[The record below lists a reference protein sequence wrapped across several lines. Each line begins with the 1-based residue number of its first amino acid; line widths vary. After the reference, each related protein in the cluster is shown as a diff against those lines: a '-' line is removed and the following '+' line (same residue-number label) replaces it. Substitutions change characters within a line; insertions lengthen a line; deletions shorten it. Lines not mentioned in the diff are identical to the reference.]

1 MSMRDPRWRK
11 WLLVGMIGFALL
23 LAVGY
28 ATLAGTARS
37 FAAEGGDDA
46 GGATAN
52 LAVAEADLSEGVTLR
67 ATAATPVIEP
77 NYSYYITNRYYGES
91 KRLRRGDS
99 QGDSVHRIWGM
110 CLGAIANNS
119 REVIYIAQ
127 ESTGYYT
134 MKVTYGGETL
144 YVRSEYRDEDYIQ
157 GRGFTHGITTQSVAP
172 DDNTSRWQ
180 IYNVTGAYFR
190 IVNVYHNLA
199 AGANGDDIGIKA
211 YDSSNYMQWK
221 FVCTTTLPNMR
232 TVSISGNQMPGSKL
246 TASLSSHLYGAS
258 VKYQWRRNGT
268 AISGATSS
276 TYTTTATDAGCTI
289 TCAVTDGNGI
299 YKGTAVSAGKV
310 MYNSYY
316 LDLAGL
322 LDGVNSSTLGKCGT
336 CDVYVGGTLVA
347 NDVTD
352 FYQKVYQTKTWSISD
367 IKANPGYTYNGVSS
381 GSLSGTMGMSAVTA
395 RLKFTANPYTV
406 EFDANGADGAM
417 APVAATYDKSFTLP
431 DCTFTSYREFEGWN
445 TEPDGTGTAYAPGAT
460 VLNLA
465 ESGTVKLYAQW
476 GALVELPLAGV

>member
-1 MSMRDPRWRK
+1 MGDPGWRR
-11 WLLVGMIGFALL
+11 WLLAAMAS
-23 LAVGY
+23 LAVLVAAAYVAVVGV
-28 ATLAGTARS
+28 GPS
-37 FAAEGGDDA
+37 FAAEDPSGSQSASTD
-46 GGATAN
+46 
-52 LAVAEADLSEGVTLR
+52 LAVAGADLAEGVTLK
-67 ATAATPVIEP
+67 ATAATPVVEP

-91 KRLRRGDS
+91 RRLRRGDS
-99 QGDSVHRIWGM
+99 EGDSEHRIWGM
-110 CLGAIANNS
+110 CLGAIANNT
-119 REVIYIAQ
+119 REVIYVAQ

-134 MKVTYGGETL
+134 FKITYSGQTL
-144 YVRSEYRDEDYIQ
+144 YMRSEYRDEDYIQ

-180 IYNVTGAYFR
+180 LYNVSGPYFR
-190 IVNVYHNLA
+190 MVNVYHNLA
-199 AGANGDDIGIKA
+199 AGANGDDIGIKT

-232 TVSISGNQMPGSKL
+232 TVTVSGNQMPGSKL

-258 VKYQWRRNGT
+258 LKYQWRRNGT

-276 TYTTTATDAGCTI
+276 TYTTTAADAGCTI
-289 TCAVTDGNGI
+289 TCAITDGNGI
-299 YKGTAVSAGKV
+299 YTGTAVSVGKV

-322 LDGVNSSTLGKCGT
+322 LDGVSSSTLGRYGT

-352 FYQKVYQTKTWSISD
+352 YYQKVYQTKTWSISD
-367 IKANPGYTYNGVSS
+367 IKANPGYTYDGVAS
-381 GSLSGTMGMSAVTA
+381 GSLSGTMGTSAVTV

-406 EFDANGADGAM
+406 EFDANGADGTM
-417 APVAATYDKSFTLP
+417 ASVAATYDKSFTLP
-431 DCTFTSYREFEGWN
+431 ACTFTSCREFEGWN
-445 TEPDGTGTAYAPGAT
+445 TEPDGSGTAYADGQT

-465 ESGTVKLYAQW
+465 QSGTVKLYAQW
-476 GALVELPLAGV
+476 GALVELPLAGM